1 MTIMVTGSDL
11 TVNQVVAVARG
22 GERVDLDPLAR
33 KRMHQA
39 RTIVTDI
46 LAGGKAVYGLTT
58 GVGERKKFMLA
69 TEDRQSFNYRLVLN
83 HRVAQGVVAPADVT
97 RGAMLCLA
105 NSYAKGVTGV
115 RPELAELIITLLN
128 EGFIPPVRIL
138 GSVGQ
143 GDLGP
148 MADLAHGM
156 IEHSGFQPHEN
167 EGLALVSSNAFT
179 TAWATLAL
187 HDAIRLIGT
196 LDVAAALDLEA
207 FGANLTSLHPVI
219 EQIRPYPGLIAS
231 LGNLRSI
238 LHDSYLWRPGSARF
252 LQDPLTFRCIP
263 QIHGAARDALSYGCD
278 ILHTELNS
286 SQSNPVVVQDERDII
301 SVGNFD
307 IGPVAAA
314 LDFARIALAPV
325 ITSANE
331 RAVKLLQAPFSG
343 LPAGLSPQDE
353 APDDGMSELAVA
365 VQAITV
371 EARTLAHPVSYEL
384 ASSAKG
390 EGIEDRATMAPLSAR
405 RLAEMLSLSARVVAI
420 ELVVAA
426 QAIDLRGE
434 RGRSGGTP
442 SPRIAPADLGDGTAR
457 AYRLVREL
465 VPFMPAGGTL
475 PADLEPVVELVQRG
489 DLTSGL
495 CRSANPSS
503 AMARKRPTSTRFW
516 VTGRARSAPPGRPH
530 WRCRAPATSRSL
542 PCCGPASR
550 LSRSPCS

>member
-1 MTIMVTGSDL
+1 MAVVVNGSDL
-11 TVNQVVAVARG
+11 NVMQVVAVARG
-22 GERVDLDPLAR
+22 GERVELEPEAR

-39 RTIVTDI
+39 RTVVTEV
-46 LAGGKAVYGLTT
+46 LERGTPVYGLTT

-69 TEDRQSFNYRLVLN
+69 SEDRLSFNYRLVLN
-83 HRVAQGVVAPADVT
+83 HLIAQGEPAPSDVT

-115 RPELAELIITLLN
+115 RPELAELIIALLN
-128 EGFIPPVRIL
+128 EGFIPPVRTL

-156 IEHSGFQPHEN
+156 LEHTGFQIGEN

-187 HDAIRLIGT
+187 HDATTLIGT

-219 EQIRPYPGLIAS
+219 EQTRPYAGLIAT
-231 LGNLRSI
+231 LENLRRI
-238 LHDSYLWRPGSARF
+238 LADSYLWQPGAARF

-263 QIHGAARDALSYGCD
+263 QIHGAVRDALRYSSD

-286 SQSNPVVVQDERDII
+286 SQSNPVVVLKERDIV

-343 LPAGLSPQDE
+343 LTAGLTQRDE

-371 EARTLAHPVSYEL
+371 EARTLAHPVSYEM

-405 RLAEMLSLSARVVAI
+405 RLAEMLRLSARVVAI

-426 QAIDLRGE
+426 QAIDLRGKV
-434 RGRSGGTP
+434 S
-442 SPRIAPADLGDGTAR
+442 ADLGAGTAP
-457 AYRLVREL
+457 AYRLIREL

-475 PADLEPVVELVQRG
+475 PPDLEPVVDLVHRG
-489 DLTSGL
+489 DLT
-495 CRSANPSS
+495 
-503 AMARKRPTSTRFW
+503 PT
-516 VTGRARSAPPGRPH
+516 P
-530 WRCRAPATSRSL
+530 
-542 PCCGPASR
+542 
-550 LSRSPCS
+550 